1 MMALMPVNCW
11 KIWRS
16 TAMTSW
22 GRFRRWSRLRNGCF
36 TSCAIRLASTISL
49 NSGST
54 LSVPRM
60 RLSTALPSSRWPRS
74 MRLLGVSVT
83 KSAPRV
89 SIAAGMPASD
99 SDSRQ
104 PHGWILLVP

>member
-1 MMALMPVNCW
+1 MMALIPVNCW

-22 GRFRRWSRLRNGCF
+22 GRLRRCRRFRNGCF

-54 LSVPRM
+54 FSVPRIFF
-60 RLSTALPSSRWPRS
+60 STALPSSRRPRS

-89 SIAAGMPASD
+89 RSPAGMPARD
-99 SDSRQ
+99 SDSRH